1 MLSSELIQQFHKFSE
16 KGKPYDIVDA
26 RISNYIIE
34 KNSLMIISGIPF
46 YYAGGVYR
54 EDENGIMIKTLIR
67 NCMIEELQTAPRIE
81 RVYRLLISDFRI
93 QQEPDEINLY
103 PKHWINFRN
112 GMLDVKTG
120 EMHEHKPEYR
130 AISQIPHNY
139 ISGLKLENTV
149 FYEFLQSRVPDK
161 DNQEMLFEFLGMCLF
176 SEIFFQKFMILTGK
190 GNCGKSV
197 ILNELLRITGTEN
210 VSAIPLQKISDR
222 FTTAK
227 LLYKSVN
234 CCGDLENAP
243 LRDTS
248 VIKQLTGEDL
258 VQAEYKGGA
267 IFFFKNRAKF
277 IFSCNELP
285 QILDDR
291 SNGFFRRL
299 LIIRFSEEGVFIPE
313 LETKLSDE
321 KEIESVISGLVEG
334 AKRAINRG
342 QIYESG
348 ANLGE
353 IVRMKIESDT
363 SEAFIEECC
372 NREAKARVKRPDL
385 LAAYEDFCKQEER
398 EPLRKTAFYKALR
411 TKGFRETKIHGTV
424 YFAGLELKFIETEES
439 PFD

>member
-1 MLSSELIQQFHKFSE
+1 MLTEELIQQFHKFSE
-16 KGKPYDIVDA
+16 KGKAYDCIDA
-26 RISNYIIE
+26 RIANHIIE
-34 KNSLMIISGIPF
+34 NNDLMVISGIP
-46 YYAGGVYR
+46 YYYVGGVFR
-54 EDENGIMIKTLIR
+54 VDEKGIMIKTLIR
-67 NCMIEELQTAPRIE
+67 HCIVEEVQTAPRIK
-81 RVYRLLISDFRI
+81 RVYELLITDYRI
-93 QQEPDEINLY
+93 QREPDEINLY
-103 PKHWINFRN
+103 PKHWINFLN

-120 EMHEHKPEYR
+120 EMHSHSPEYR

-139 ISGLKLENTV
+139 IPSLKIEDTI
-149 FYEFLQSRVPDK
+149 FYKFIQTRIPDK
-161 DNQEMLFEFLGMCLF
+161 DNQKMLLEFMGICLF

-197 ILNELLRITGTEN
+197 ILNELLRLTGTEN

-227 LLYKSVN
+227 LLYKTVN
-234 CCGDLENAP
+234 CCGDLENSP

-258 VQAEYKGGA
+258 VQAEYKGGE

-285 QILDDR
+285 QVLDDR

-299 LIIRFSEEGVFIPE
+299 LIIRFNDEGAFIPD
-313 LETKLSDE
+313 LDSKLNDE
-321 KEIESVISGLVEG
+321 NEIEAVICGLVEG
-334 AKRAINRG
+334 AKRALDRG
-342 QIYESG
+342 KIHESG
-348 ANLGE
+348 ANSCE
-353 IVRMKIESDT
+353 ITRMKTESD
-363 SEAFIEECC
+363 SVEAFIEESC
-372 NREAKARVKRPDL
+372 NKGQKVRIKRPDL

-424 YFAGLELKFIETEES
+424 YFAGLELKFIETEED
-439 PFD
+439 PFN

>member
-1 MLSSELIQQFHKFSE
+1 MLSDDLIQQFHKFSE
-16 KGKPYDIVDA
+16 KGKPYDVVDA

-54 EDENGIMIKTLIR
+54 EDEGGIMIKTLIR

-81 RVYRLLISDFRI
+81 RVYRLLISDFQI

-103 PKHWINFRN
+103 PKHWINFKN

-197 ILNELLRITGTEN
+197 ILNELLRLTGIEN
-210 VSAIPLQKISDR
+210 ASAIPLQKISDR

-227 LLYKSVN
+227 LLYKTVN
-234 CCGDLENAP
+234 VCGDLENAP
-243 LRDTS
+243 LKDTS
-248 VIKQLTGEDL
+248 VIKLLTGEDL
-258 VQAEYKGGA
+258 VQGEYKGGE

-285 QILDDR
+285 QVLDDR
-291 SNGFFRRL
+291 SNGFYRRL
-299 LIIRFSEEGVFIPE
+299 FIIRFNDEGSFISD
-313 LETKLSDE
+313 LEAKLSDE
-321 KEIESVISGLVEG
+321 KEVEAVISGLVLG
-334 AKRAINRG
+334 AKQALERG

-353 IVRMKIESDT
+353 ISRMKIESDT
-363 SEAFIEECC
+363 TEAFIVECC
-372 NREAKARVKRPDL
+372 VRDQKVRVKRTDL
-385 LAAYEDFCKQEER
+385 LAAYENFCKDEER

-411 TKGFRETKIHGTV
+411 TKGFREAKVHGTV
-424 YFAGLELKFIETEES
+424 YFVGLDMNFLEINEN
-439 PFD
+439 PFQ